1 MKQQEVISVSKLIRE
16 VLKDDIP
23 IIIEL
28 LQQVLGNGDYLY
40 LSRLGGLTNRSYK
53 VTMKNHAEY
62 LVRIP
67 GFGTERLINRLDERK
82 SNELACKLG
91 LDSKLLYFSDDGK
104 KVMTFI
110 PNVQETTKE
119 QLKKMENI
127 SQAAN
132 IFRKLHTC
140 GEDTGVRFE
149 VFEMAS
155 MYENL
160 IEQSGIHL
168 HDDYQANKKMVM
180 FIKDELDAK
189 GLIQRVP
196 CHNDPLI
203 ANWVLDVKNKLYL
216 IDWEYAGMNE
226 PMWDLSCLSIEAD
239 YTETED
245 DALMRMYFNH
255 EPTLEER
262 KRFIATKLYVDFL
275 WTLWGLTRVPYDGQF
290 MQEYADS
297 RYQRLKD
304 NIATYNKL
312 K

>member
-1 MKQQEVISVSKLIRE
+1 MISVSKLIRE
-16 VLKDDIP
+16 LQKDDIP
-23 IIIEL
+23 TIIAL
-28 LQQVLGNGDYLY
+28 LQLVLGTGDYLSI
-40 LSRLGGLTNRSYK
+40 SRLGGMTNRSYK

-67 GFGTERLINRLDERK
+67 GFGTEKLINRLEERK

-155 MYENL
+155 MYEKL
-160 IEQSGIHL
+160 IEQSGVCL
-168 HDDYQANKKMVM
+168 HDDYQANKQTVM
-180 FIKDELDAK
+180 SIKDGLDAK

-196 CHNDPLI
+196 CHNDPLV
-203 ANWVLDVKNKLYL
+203 ANWVLDVNNKLYL

-226 PMWDLSCLSIEAD
+226 PMWDLSCLSIEAN

-245 DALMRMYFNH
+245 YALMKMYFEH
-255 EPTLEER
+255 EPVLEER

-275 WTLWGLTRVPYDGQF
+275 WTLWGLARVPYDGQF
-290 MQEYADS
+290 MQKYADS

-304 NIATYNKL
+304 NIASYNKL

>member
-1 MKQQEVISVSKLIRE
+1 MSKLIRE
-16 VLKDDIP
+16 LQKDDIP
-23 IIIEL
+23 TIIAL
-28 LQQVLGNGDYLY
+28 LQLVLGTGDYLSI
-40 LSRLGGLTNRSYK
+40 SRLGGMTNRSYK

-67 GFGTERLINRLDERK
+67 GFGTEKLINRLEERK

-155 MYENL
+155 MYEKL
-160 IEQSGIHL
+160 IEQSGVCL
-168 HDDYQANKKMVM
+168 HDDYQANKQTVM
-180 FIKDELDAK
+180 SIKDGLDAK
-189 GLIQRVP
+189 GLVQRVP
-196 CHNDPLI
+196 CHNDPLV
-203 ANWVLDVKNKLYL
+203 ANWVLDVNNKLYL

-290 MQEYADS
+290 MQKYADS

-304 NIATYNKL
+304 NIASYNKL

>member
-16 VLKDDIP
+16 VLKDDIS

-189 GLIQRVP
+189 RLIQRVP

>member
-67 GFGTERLINRLDERK
+67 GFGTEKLINRLDERK

-149 VFEMAS
+149 VFEMAA
-155 MYENL
+155 MYE
-160 IEQSGIHL
+160 H
-168 HDDYQANKKMVM
+168 
-180 FIKDELDAK
+180 
-189 GLIQRVP
+189 
-196 CHNDPLI
+196 
-203 ANWVLDVKNKLYL
+203 L
-216 IDWEYAGMNE
+216 IDIGGGK
-226 PMWDLSCLSIEAD
+226 
-239 YTETED
+239 
-245 DALMRMYFNH
+245 
-255 EPTLEER
+255 TL
-262 KRFIATKLYVDFL
+262 Y
-275 WTLWGLTRVPYDGQF
+275 
-290 MQEYADS
+290 
-297 RYQRLKD
+297 
-304 NIATYNKL
+304 
-312 K
+312 